1 VINALAKLCADE
13 RNTLFV
19 VSGDSQENVENAIGN
34 IPGLGL
40 AASNGACFSLP
51 NNGSLP
57 REWKYFDL
65 GVDWDAVKKVSGIR
79 QFFPLRH

>member
-1 VINALAKLCADE
+1 
-13 RNTLFV
+13 

-40 AASNGACFSLP
+40 AASNGACFARPLKI
-51 NNGSLP
+51 GETE

-65 GVDWDAVKKVSGIR
+65 GVDWDAVKKVR
-79 QFFPLRH
+79 